1 MLSPYVLDEREG
13 TLEID
18 YLVYNFTASERL
30 SVFINGE
37 ERCKFFI
44 LGNGYRLCEQG
55 HRGGEA
61 IHDEVLLRA

>member
-18 YLVYNFTASERL
+18 YLVFNFTASERL

-37 ERCKFFI
+37 ERCKFF
-44 LGNGYRLCEQG
+44 
-55 HRGGEA
+55 
-61 IHDEVLLRA
+61 LLRYCIQTLLTRTPRGRSHP